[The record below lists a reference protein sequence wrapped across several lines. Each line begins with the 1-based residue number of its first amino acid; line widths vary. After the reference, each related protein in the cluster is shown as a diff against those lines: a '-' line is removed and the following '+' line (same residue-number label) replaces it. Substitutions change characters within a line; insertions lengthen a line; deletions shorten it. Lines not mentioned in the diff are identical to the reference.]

1 MSSLLKVSQEGRV
14 RRLTLARSEKANAL
28 NRELRHALLRAMHEA
43 EDDAATASL
52 LLDAEGKIF
61 CSGVDLDEDPETDP
75 SYERLFSVGSRLT
88 KPIVAAVQGPVL
100 AGGIGLLSNCHCV
113 VAAMGSS
120 FGLTEMRLGMFP
132 VILFRSLA
140 HAVGQRCA
148 LEWAL
153 TGRIFQTDE
162 ALRSGL
168 IHAVAPEFEL
178 DDRATALATQIAS
191 FSPAAIRAGMSFV
204 HHQATLDD
212 EAAGRLAVQTRG
224 ELAHAPD
231 YAEGIAALKEKRQ
244 PVWPSRD

>member
-1 MSSLLKVSQEGRV
+1 M
-14 RRLTLARSEKANAL
+14 ARPEKANAL
-28 NRELRHALLRAMHEA
+28 NRELRHALLRAAHEA
-43 EDDAATASL
+43 EEDAGTASL

-100 AGGIGLLSNCHCV
+100 AGGMGLVANCHCV

-132 VILFRSLA
+132 LIIFRSLVK
-140 HAVGQRCA
+140 AVGQRRA
-148 LEWAL
+148 MEWAL

-162 ALRSGL
+162 ALRTGL

-178 DDRATALATQIAS
+178 DDRATALATQIAN
-191 FSPAAIRAGMSFV
+191 FSPVATRAGMSFANQ
-204 HHQATLDD
+204 QATLDD
-212 EAAGRLAVQTRG
+212 ETAARLAVQVRG
-224 ELAHAPD
+224 ELAGSPD
-231 YAEGIAALKEKRQ
+231 YAEGIAALKEKRH
-244 PVWPSRD
+244 PVWPSLS